1 MSENQQTGRGPVW
14 LWAIIP
20 VILLIGL
27 VWAVSAFDPARDL
40 RGSAPP
46 IEALVFQRVVL
57 DGDGIAVTVLNDGP
71 DPVTIAQVQ
80 VDEAYWQFSQQPAGE
95 LRHLEQ
101 ARIHIPYPWV
111 ESEVHALRLVSRNG
125 VTFDHVIEVAT
136 ATPTP
141 NRQFVGIFA
150 LIGLYVGVIPVCL
163 GLLWFPMVGRLG
175 RSGLDFV
182 LALTVGLLAFLL
194 IDTVSEGLEIGHE
207 IAASYQGTV
216 LFLGIAGLAY
226 LALETLGATLR
237 SRKQG
242 TQDGW
247 ITALMVAIG
256 IGLHNL
262 GEGLAIGAAFA
273 LGEASLGT
281 LLIVGFMLHNTTEGL
296 AIVAPLSGAGRP
308 VRDLIL
314 LGLLAGVPTILGA
327 WIGGFTYSPIWALV
341 FLAMGAGAIA
351 QVSVQ
356 ILKGTAAGRGMPA
369 FLATRPVLSGLAVGM
384 GVMYATGMLVG

>member
-1 MSENQQTGRGPVW
+1 
-14 LWAIIP
+14 
-20 VILLIGL
+20 
-27 VWAVSAFDPARDL
+27 
-40 RGSAPP
+40 
-46 IEALVFQRVVL
+46 VVL
-57 DGDGIAVTVLNDGP
+57 DESGIAITVLNDGP

-80 VDEAYWQFSQQPAGE
+80 VDEAFWQFSQQPEGE
-95 LRHLEQ
+95 LRHLGQ
-101 ARIHIPYPWV
+101 ARVHIPYPWV
-111 ESEVHALRLVSRNG
+111 EAEVHELRLISRNG
-125 VTFDHVIEVAT
+125 VTFDHTIEVAT

-141 NRQFVGIFA
+141 NRQFMRIFA

-194 IDTVSEGLEIGHE
+194 IDTVAEGLEIGHE

-216 LFLGIAGLAY
+216 LFLGIAALAY
-226 LALETLGATLR
+226 LALETLGSSLR
-237 SRKQG
+237 SRKEG
-242 TQDGW
+242 AQDGW
-247 ITALMVAIG
+247 ITALMVAFG

-296 AIVAPLSGAGRP
+296 AIVAPLSGAARP

-341 FLAMGAGAIA
+341 FLAVGAGAIA

-356 ILKGTAAGRGMPA
+356 ILKGTAAGRGMA
-369 FLATRPVLSGLAVGM
+369 TFLATRPVLSGLAVGM
-384 GVMYATGMLVG
+384 GVMYATGMLIG

>member
-1 MSENQQTGRGPVW
+1 MSETRQAGRGPVW
-14 LWAIIP
+14 LWAVLP
-20 VILLIGL
+20 LILLVVL

-40 RGSAPP
+40 RGGAPP

-57 DGDGIAVTVLNDGP
+57 DESGIAITVLNDGP
-71 DPVTIAQVQ
+71 DPVTIAQ
-80 VDEAYWQFSQQPAGE
+80 G
-95 LRHLEQ
+95 HLGQ
-101 ARIHIPYPWV
+101 ARVHIPYPWV
-111 ESEVHALRLVSRNG
+111 EAEVHELRLISRNG
-125 VTFDHVIEVAT
+125 VTFDHTIEVAT

-141 NRQFVGIFA
+141 NRQFMRIFA

-194 IDTVSEGLEIGHE
+194 IDTVAEGLEIGHE

-216 LFLGIAGLAY
+216 LFLGIAALAY
-226 LALETLGATLR
+226 LALETLGSSLR
-237 SRKQG
+237 SRKEG
-242 TQDGW
+242 AQDGW
-247 ITALMVAIG
+247 ITALMVAFG

-296 AIVAPLSGAGRP
+296 AIVAPLSGAARP

-341 FLAMGAGAIA
+341 FLAVGAGAIA

-356 ILKGTAAGRGMPA
+356 ILKGTAAGRGMA
-369 FLATRPVLSGLAVGM
+369 TFLATRPVLSGLAVGM
-384 GVMYATGMLVG
+384 GVMYATGMLIG